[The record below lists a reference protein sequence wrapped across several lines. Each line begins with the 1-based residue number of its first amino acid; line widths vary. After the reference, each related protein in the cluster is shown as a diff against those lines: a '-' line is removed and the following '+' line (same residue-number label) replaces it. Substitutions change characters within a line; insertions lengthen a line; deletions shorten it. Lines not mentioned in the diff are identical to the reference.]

1 MVTFDDF
8 QQLDIRVGIVTQ
20 AEPFPEAKKPAYRLT
35 IDFGPDVG
43 VKRSSARLTERYTAS
58 ELVGRRV
65 LGVVNFPSLQI
76 GPFESEVLTL
86 GVPDQ
91 NGDCVLIVP
100 DKADAVG
107 GGKVF

>member
-8 QQLDIRVGIVTQ
+8 QQLDIRVGTIAKV
-20 AEPFPEAKKPAYRLT
+20 EPFPEAKKPAYKLT

-43 VKRSSARLTERYTAS
+43 HKRSSARLTEQYSES
-58 ELVGRRV
+58 ELVGKRV
-65 LGVVNFPSLQI
+65 LAVINFPPLQI

-91 NGDCVLIVP
+91 NGECVLVVP
-100 DKADAVG
+100 DKDDAAVG
-107 GGKVF
+107 GKLF